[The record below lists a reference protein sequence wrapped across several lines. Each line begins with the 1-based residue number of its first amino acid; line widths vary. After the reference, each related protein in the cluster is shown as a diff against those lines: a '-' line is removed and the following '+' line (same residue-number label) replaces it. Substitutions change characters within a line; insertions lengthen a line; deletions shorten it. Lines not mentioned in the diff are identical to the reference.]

1 MLRYFK
7 FLLYSLFIVSS
18 GAQARTVKLS
28 VYNEINSSIIAFPH
42 VVVDD
47 SIHLI
52 GDAQGKVIIPCT
64 HKKTILRVSN
74 FQYHEKTIVIEPG
87 DTDLEISIK
96 LGIYKLY
103 IPEEYSTELAV
114 SIVKRT
120 QYNARKNDFLNNKK
134 TSFKLYTRFTISSE
148 EPDAFNSLLLGF
160 LKVFGVKAPK
170 LFSSEHHLYIM
181 ETNSDFY
188 LRNKV
193 KRKELYRSTKSSG
206 LALPLVFAQTSHEFI
221 PNPYSNFIK
230 INQKEYVSPLA
241 ENALQ
246 KYSYAVVDSF
256 TTAGVI
262 YWTVKFTPKINSNFN
277 AMYGL
282 MTVSSANFSI
292 KNFICYPAWDNKNYR
307 EYCLTFG
314 EDRALLNYSIRI
326 SNVSPLQ
333 NVKKKFYIQ
342 SSTDLYPDAAASKTK
357 FDEYVVEI
365 NDTVIVEKPDKVSG
379 FTRPYPLTTAD
390 SLTYNYY
397 DQVKYAKFI
406 QQLLNVGENI
416 YYGFIPLG
424 KVDLETNKIVNL
436 NGVEGFRLG
445 LGGVTNENFSKRV
458 SLKGFVAFGIGDKRT
473 KYGLGGSYKINKPL
487 EWKIGADYSYQ
498 LTEAGSTDQ
507 YFSDP
512 VFSSERLRKY
522 QLRIMDYNSSLA
534 IYSTIHPYQNVDLYV
549 ASEWQDLHTAYDYF
563 YNGEDKHHMQFN
575 LLKVSARIAPFE
587 KYIKLSERKIQLG
600 SKYPVLYAGFT
611 QNYDNGVFK
620 SGFTFYKWDI
630 RIDQEFKLVR
640 FGTTHLQF
648 IAGATEGNAPYTALF
663 NGKGSLKS
671 PSVVIHNSFETMG
684 YNEFLSDHYWALFVS
699 HNFGRL
705 YYRSKL
711 FKPSLLLLYNHG
723 NGTLKNPQ
731 RHTGEILPFK
741 TMDKNYSE
749 AGLVLNDILSFRLSG
764 LKVGLGGGVF
774 MRLGEYQYNTFGKN
788 IVWKFSVNFN
798 I

>member
-1 MLRYFK
+1 MLRYLK
-7 FLLYSLFIVSS
+7 LLFILLCLVNA

-28 VYNEINSSIIAFPH
+28 VYNEINYSIIAFPH
-42 VVVDD
+42 VIVDD

-52 GDAQGKVIIPCT
+52 GDAQGKLSIPCT
-64 HKKTILRVSN
+64 YKKTILRISN
-74 FQYHEKTIVIEPG
+74 FQYQEKTVVIDAG
-87 DTDLEISIK
+87 DTDLEISVT

-120 QYNARKNDFLNNKK
+120 QYNAKKNDFLNNKN
-134 TSFKLYTRFTISSE
+134 TSYKMYTRFTISSD
-148 EPDAFNSLLLGF
+148 EPDALNTVLLGF
-160 LKVFGVKAPK
+160 LRVFGVKAPK

-181 ETNSDFY
+181 ETNSSLY

-193 KRKELYRSTKSSG
+193 KRKELYTSTKSSG
-206 LALPLVFAQTSHEFI
+206 LALPLVFAQTSHEFV

-230 INQKEYVSPLA
+230 INQKEYTSPLA
-241 ENALQ
+241 DNALQ

-262 YWTVKFTPKINSNFN
+262 YWTVKFTPRINTNFN

-292 KNFICYPAWDNKNYR
+292 KNFVCYPAWDNKNFR
-307 EYCLTFG
+307 EYCLTYR
-314 EDRALLNYSIRI
+314 DDHTLDNYSIRI

-333 NVKKKFYIQ
+333 NAKKKFFVQ
-342 SSTDLYPDAAASKTK
+342 SSTNLYPDPVFQKTK

-365 NDTVIVEKPDKVSG
+365 SDTVLAIKSDSLSG
-379 FTRPYPLTTAD
+379 FTRPYPLTKAD

-397 DQVKYAKFI
+397 DQVKYARFL
-406 QQLLNVGENI
+406 QQLLNVGENV

-445 LGGVTNENFSKRV
+445 LGGVTNENFSKKL
-458 SLKGFVAFGIGDKRT
+458 SLKTFIAFGIADKRA
-473 KYGLGGSYKINKPL
+473 KYGLGVAYKINKPL

-498 LTEAGSTDQ
+498 LTEAGANDLF
-507 YFSDP
+507 FSEP

-522 QLRIMDYNSSLA
+522 QLKIMDYNSSFSL
-534 IYSTIHPYQNVDLYV
+534 YSTIHPYQNIDLSI

-563 YNGEDKHHMQFN
+563 YNGIDRHHMQFN

-600 SKYPVLYAGFT
+600 SKYPVVYAGFT
-611 QNYDNGVFK
+611 QNYDQGVFH

-630 RIDQEFKLVR
+630 RIDQEIKLVQ

-648 IAGATEGNAPYTALF
+648 IAGATEGSAPYTFLF

-684 YNEFLSDHYWALFVS
+684 YNEFLSDHYWAIFIS

-723 NGTLKNPQ
+723 NGTLKNPT
-731 RHTGEILPFK
+731 RHTGEIAPFK

-749 AGLVLNDILSFRLSG
+749 AGLLLTDILSFKLSG

-774 MRLGEYQYNTFGKN
+774 MRLGAYQYDTFGKN

>member
-1 MLRYFK
+1 M
-7 FLLYSLFIVSS
+7 VHV
-18 GAQARTVKLS
+18 GAQARTVKLN
-28 VYNEINSSIIAFPH
+28 VRNEINASIIAFPH
-42 VVVDD
+42 VVVNDTLH
-47 SIHLI
+47 II
-52 GDAQGKVIIPCT
+52 GDAQGVISISCNT
-64 HKKTILRVSN
+64 KKTILRVSN
-74 FQYHEKTIVIEPG
+74 FQYHEKTVVIEPG
-87 DTDLEISIK
+87 NTDIELTVT

-120 QYNARKNDFLNNKK
+120 QYNAKKNDFLNTKN
-134 TSFKLYTRFTISSE
+134 TSYKLYTRFTISSE
-148 EPDAFNSLLLGF
+148 EPDVFNSLLLGF

-170 LFSSEHHLYIM
+170 LFSPEHHLYIM

-188 LRNKV
+188 LKNRV
-193 KRKELYRSTKSSG
+193 YRKELYTSTKSSG

-230 INQKEYVSPLA
+230 INKKEYTSPLA
-241 ENALQ
+241 DNALQ

-262 YWTVKFTPKINSNFN
+262 FWTVKFTPKANSNFS

-292 KNFICYPAWDNKNYR
+292 KNFICYPAWDNKNFR
-307 EYCLTFG
+307 EYCLTYG
-314 EDRALLNYSIRI
+314 EDRALQNYSIRI

-333 NVKKKFYIQ
+333 NDKKKFFIQ
-342 SSTDLYPDAAASKTK
+342 SSTNLYPDPLYVKTK
-357 FDEYVVEI
+357 FNEYVVEI
-365 NDTVIVEKPDKVSG
+365 NDTVLIAKADTLSG

-390 SLTYNYY
+390 SLTYSYY
-397 DQVKYAKFI
+397 DQVKYARFL
-406 QQLLNVGENI
+406 QQLLNVGENF

-445 LGGVTNENFSKRV
+445 MGGATNENFSKKV
-458 SLKGFVAFGIGDKRT
+458 ALKGFVAFGIADKRL
-473 KYGLGGSYKINKPL
+473 KYGLGTSYKISKPL
-487 EWKIGADYSYQ
+487 EWKVGTEYSYQ
-498 LTEAGSTDQ
+498 LTEAGGIEQ
-507 YFSDP
+507 YFSDA

-522 QLRIMDYNSSLA
+522 QLRIMDYNSSLSL
-534 IYSTIHPYQNVDLYV
+534 YSTIHPYQNVDLYV
-549 ASEWQDLHTAYDYF
+549 ASEWQDIHTAYDYF
-563 YNGEDKHHMQFN
+563 YKGENMHHMQFN

-587 KYIKLSERKIQLG
+587 KYIKLSERKIELG
-600 SKYPVLYAGFT
+600 SKYPVLYASFT
-611 QNYDNGVFK
+611 QNYDNGILK

-630 RIDQEFKLVR
+630 RIDQEIRLVQ

-648 IAGATEGNAPYTALF
+648 IAGATEGSAPYTALF

-684 YNEFLSDHYWALFVS
+684 YNEFLSDHYWAIFVS

-711 FKPSLLLLYNHG
+711 FKPSLLLLYNLG
-723 NGTLKNPQ
+723 NGTLKNPE
-731 RHTGEILPFK
+731 RHQGEIIPFK

-749 AGLVLNDILSFRLSG
+749 AGLLLTDILSFKLSG
-764 LKVGLGGGVF
+764 LKVGVGGGVF
-774 MRLGEYQYNTFGKN
+774 TRLGEYQYQTFGKN

>member
-1 MLRYFK
+1 MLRYLNILFAC
-7 FLLYSLFIVSS
+7 LFIFSF

-28 VYNEINSSIIAFPH
+28 ICNEINNSIIAFPH
-42 VVVDD
+42 VIVNNT
-47 SIHLI
+47 IHLI
-52 GDAQGKVIIPCT
+52 GDAQGKLSIPCT
-64 HKKTILRVSN
+64 NKKTILRISN
-74 FQYHEKTIVIEPG
+74 FQYHEKTVVIDPG
-87 DTDLEISIK
+87 DTDLDINIT
-96 LGIYKLY
+96 LGIYRLY
-103 IPEEYSTELAV
+103 IPEEYSSELAV
-114 SIVKRT
+114 SIIKRT
-120 QYNARKNDFLNNKK
+120 QYNARKNDFLNNKNASYK
-134 TSFKLYTRFTISSE
+134 MYTRFTISSE
-148 EPDAFNSLLLGF
+148 EPDVFNSLLLGF

-170 LFSSEHHLYIM
+170 LFSPEHHLYIM
-181 ETNSDFY
+181 ETNSDLY
-188 LRNKV
+188 LKNKV
-193 KRKELYRSTKSSG
+193 NRKELYTSTKSSG

-221 PNPYSNFIK
+221 PNPYNNFIK
-230 INQKEYVSPLA
+230 INQKEYTSPLA
-241 ENALQ
+241 DNALQ

-262 YWTVKFTPKINSNFN
+262 YWTVKFTPRINTNFN
-277 AMYGL
+277 AVYGL

-292 KNFICYPAWDNKNYR
+292 KNFVCYPAWDNNSFR
-307 EYCLTFG
+307 EYCLTYKDDNTL
-314 EDRALLNYSIRI
+314 ENYSIRI

-333 NVKKKFYIQ
+333 NEKKKFFIQ
-342 SSTDLYPDAAASKTK
+342 SSTHLYPDLVYVKTN

-365 NDTVIVEKPDKVSG
+365 NDTVLVAKADTLSG
-379 FTRPYPLTTAD
+379 FTRPYPLTNAD
-390 SLTYNYY
+390 SLTYSYY
-397 DQVKYAKFI
+397 DEVKYARFL
-406 QQLLNVGENI
+406 QQLLNVGENV

-436 NGVEGFRLG
+436 NGVEGFRIG
-445 LGGVTNENFSKRV
+445 LGGVTNENFSKKL
-458 SLKGFVAFGIGDKRT
+458 SIKGFAAFGIADKRA
-473 KYGLGGSYKINKPL
+473 KYGLGASYKIYKLL
-487 EWKIGADYSYQ
+487 EWKVGADYSYQ
-498 LTEAGSTDQ
+498 LTEAGANDQ

-512 VFSSERLRKY
+512 IFSSERLRKY

-534 IYSTIHPYQNVDLYV
+534 LYSTLHPYQNIDVYL
-549 ASEWQDLHTAYDYF
+549 ASEWQDIHTAYDYF

-575 LLKVSARIAPFE
+575 LLKVSTRIAPFE
-587 KYIKLSERKIQLG
+587 KYIKLSERKIELG

-611 QNYDNGVFK
+611 QNYDKGVFN

-630 RIDQEFKLVR
+630 RIDQEIKLVQ

-648 IAGATEGNAPYTALF
+648 IAGATEGSAPYTALF

-684 YNEFLSDHYWALFVS
+684 YNEFLSDHYWAIFIS

-705 YYRSKL
+705 YYRSRL

-723 NGTLKNPQ
+723 NGTLKNPL
-731 RHTGEILPFK
+731 RHQGEIIPFK

-749 AGLVLNDILSFRLSG
+749 AGLVLNDILSFKLSG

-788 IVWKFSVNFN
+788 IVWKFSINFN